1 MKFSQPHSLG
11 KDEAK
16 RRVERL
22 TSYWHTQYGVNVDW
36 QGDQARFRGKVK
48 GIDFDANVT
57 ISESAIEAEG
67 TDPGLLIRAAATAY
81 LKKKLSDY
89 LDPSK
94 NADDIER
101 LA

>member
-1 MKFSQPHSLG
+1 MKFSQVHSLG

-22 TSYWHTQYGVNVDW
+22 TNYWHEQYGVSVDW
-36 QGDQARFRGKVK
+36 QGDNARFRGSVK
-48 GIDFDANVT
+48 GIVFDANVT
-57 ISESAIEAEG
+57 VNDRSIDAEG
-67 TDPGLLIRAAATAY
+67 TDPGLLVRSVATAY

-94 NADDIER
+94 SVEEIER
-101 LA
+101 MA

>member
-1 MKFSQPHSLG
+1 MKFSQPHTLG

-22 TSYWHTQYGVNVDW
+22 TNYWHTQYGVNVDW
-36 QGDQARFRGKVK
+36 QGDKAQFKGKVK
-48 GIDFDANVT
+48 GIEFDANVT
-57 ISESAIEAEG
+57 VGDGSIDAEG
-67 TDPGLLIRAAATAY
+67 TDPGFLVRAAATAY

-94 NADDIER
+94 SPEELDR

>member
-22 TSYWHTQYGVNVDW
+22 TSYWHSRYGVTVDW
-36 QGDQARFRGKVK
+36 QGDQARFCGSVK

-57 ISESAIEAEG
+57 IADGSIEAEG
-67 TDPGLLIRAAATAY
+67 TDPGFLVRAAATAY

-94 NADDIER
+94 STEDLER